1 MTINTEMLKDKIAG
15 ALYGVA
21 VGDALGGPLEF
32 MTAEQIAQQHGLV
45 TEMIGGGWLNLRPGE
60 TTDDT
65 AMTMAVAEGIMEA
78 PGSPIP
84 SIGARFIR
92 WANSGPKDIGGTCRT
107 SIDHAALLARQNQYK
122 DYPVLA
128 EYIWFT
134 AAKETAKQNHGRSGG
149 NGALMRA
156 VYPALYYPEKERAI
170 QETVDQG
177 RMTHW
182 DTDSDVA
189 CKIYADVLHCIIEAA
204 AESLNEP
211 MVIFIDASDILRNTK
226 YDITEIR
233 RDGCRGE
240 LKPTGYV
247 VDSLKCALFALWE
260 GDDFDEAI
268 IKAVN
273 MGGDADTIAAICG
286 GLAGALYGFAAI
298 PQEWVGALSKADRA
312 RLDAAVEAALSNW
325 LS

>member
-32 MTAEQIAQQHGLV
+32 MTAEQIAQRYGLV
-45 TEMIGGGWLNLRPGE
+45 TEMIGGGWLSLRPGE

-65 AMTMAVAEGIMEA
+65 AMTMAVAEGIIEA
-78 PGSPIP
+78 PECPIP

-92 WANSGPKDIGGTCRT
+92 WANSGPKDIGGTCRA
-107 SIDHAALLARQNQYK
+107 SIGHAAFLAGKKQGE
-122 DYPVLA
+122 DYPTLT
-128 EYIWFT
+128 ENIWFAAAQDT
-134 AAKETAKQNHGRSGG
+134 ADQNHGRSGG

-156 VYPALYYPEKERAI
+156 VYPALYYPEKDQAI
-170 QETVDQG
+170 QKTVDQG

-182 DTDSDVA
+182 DADSDEA

-204 AESLNEP
+204 ASLNEP
-211 MVIFIDASDILRNTK
+211 TVIFIEASDILRGTK
-226 YDITEIR
+226 YDIAEIGHAGR
-233 RDGCRGE
+233 RGE
-240 LKPTGYV
+240 LNPTGYV
-247 VDSLKCALFALWE
+247 VDSLKCALYALWD

-268 IKAVN
+268 IKAAN

-286 GLAGALYGFAAI
+286 GLAGALYGFATI
-298 PQEWVGALSKADRA
+298 PQEWIDALSEADRA

>member
-32 MTAEQIAQQHGLV
+32 MTAEQIAQRHGLV

-65 AMTMAVAEGIMEA
+65 AMTMAVAKGIMEA

-84 SIGARFIR
+84 AIGARFIR
-92 WANSGPKDIGGTCRT
+92 WANSGPKDIGGTCRA
-107 SIDHAALLARQNQYK
+107 SIGHAAFLAGKRQSEE
-122 DYPVLA
+122 YPVLT
-128 EYIWFT
+128 EDIWFD
-134 AAKETAKQNHGRSGG
+134 AAKDTAKQNHGRSGG

-156 VYPALYYPEKERAI
+156 IYPALYYPAEERAV
-170 QETVDQG
+170 QETINQG

-182 DTDSDVA
+182 DADSDEA
-189 CKIYADVLHCIIEAA
+189 CKIYAAMVHCIIADAA
-204 AESLNEP
+204 SG
-211 MVIFIDASDILRNTK
+211 ASDATALLLGLHNSLGGTR
-226 YDITEIR
+226 YDLEDIMEKGR
-233 RDGCRGE
+233 AGE
-240 LKPTGYV
+240 LRPTGYV
-247 VDSLKCALFALWE
+247 VYSLECALYALWE
-260 GDDFDEAI
+260 TSRECDEAI
-268 IKAVN
+268 IKAAN

-298 PQEWVGALSKADRA
+298 PQDWIAALSEADRA
-312 RLDAAVEAALSNW
+312 RLDAAVEAAVMQW
-325 LS
+325 Q